1 MCIVFFS
8 AGSKA
13 KQHGYRLILV
23 SNRDEFYS
31 RKTAISSWNEIHKLE
46 VTGRCLQMIS
56 GTDQQEGKEG
66 GTWLGM
72 TKQGRIGILLNVFQ
86 GNKKLQEGSC
96 NVGGRG
102 FIISDFLKWNGSPES
117 FLMQLNEEKDSYQP
131 FHLVT
136 ISLSKNEEKVHHYC
150 NTPDY
155 QPQELKSEIIGV
167 GNHLPNKSW
176 KKVEAGKAALD
187 DVILKNYPKELLVE
201 KLFEVVSSNE
211 RHFPDHEL
219 ESQGLLVEESILQ
232 GISSIFVKLDNIQYG
247 TRTQTVIL
255 IDENDEVTFVERTFD
270 CTEKF
275 SALDDAKVTMVQH
288 QFKLNI

>member
-86 GNKKLQEGSC
+86 GNKKLQ
-96 NVGGRG
+96 
-102 FIISDFLKWNGSPES
+102 
-117 FLMQLNEEKDSYQP
+117 
-131 FHLVT
+131 
-136 ISLSKNEEKVHHYC
+136 NEEKVHHYC